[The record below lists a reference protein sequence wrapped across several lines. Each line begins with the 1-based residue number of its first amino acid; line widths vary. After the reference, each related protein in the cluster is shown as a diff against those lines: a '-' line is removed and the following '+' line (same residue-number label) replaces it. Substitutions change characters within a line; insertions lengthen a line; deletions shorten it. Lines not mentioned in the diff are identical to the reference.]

1 MSLPLV
7 LLGFLQSQNYPDF
20 EILHFDNPHSSSLFL
35 HTMSEENRFMAII
48 DSNLDVQWH
57 VSSSHMGLD
66 FKVNQNHLSY
76 YNRLEGSWILANQ
89 VMKEI
94 DTLRCEGTVVADYHD
109 IQILEN
115 GNYI

>member
-20 EILHFDNPHSSSLFL
+20 QVLHLDSPQSSPLFL
-35 HTMSEENRFMAII
+35 HTMSEQDRFMAII

-76 YNRLEGSWILANQ
+76 YNKLEGSWILANQ

-94 DTLRCEGTVVADYHD
+94 DTLR
-109 IQILEN
+109 
-115 GNYI
+115 